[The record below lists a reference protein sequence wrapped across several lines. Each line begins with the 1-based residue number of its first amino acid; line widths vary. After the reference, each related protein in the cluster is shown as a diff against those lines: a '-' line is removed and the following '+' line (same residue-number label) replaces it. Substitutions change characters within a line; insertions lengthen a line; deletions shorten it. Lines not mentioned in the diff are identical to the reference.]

1 MAMGNAPANSP
12 IVDLNGLV
20 HYDAKIKEFVKGSY
34 RTAADQDTIDANK
47 VDKVVGKGLSTNDY
61 DNAAKQKVEAI
72 PVNPQYTDTVYDDA
86 GVKND
91 ISTIKSTLSGKAEK
105 TELPS
110 KVSQLANDSK
120 FITNTANDLANYYKK
135 DETYTQAEINQLV
148 SAIPKFGIQVVE
160 ALPTKDISPTVIYL
174 VAKGDEE
181 QNIYE
186 EFIFTN
192 GSWEK
197 LGTQSTN
204 LQGYAKESWVESKG
218 YLTQHQDISGKVDKV
233 AGKSLIADDEIK
245 RLASI
250 KNYDDAGIK
259 ADLNSRVDNAEI
271 DKLFE

>member
-1 MAMGNAPANSP
+1 MAMSNAPANSP

-72 PVNPQYTDTVYDDA
+72 PVNPQYTDTVYDDT

>member
-1 MAMGNAPANSP
+1 MAMSAAPANSP

-20 HYDAKIKEFVKGSY
+20 HYDTKLKEFVKGSY
-34 RTAADQDTIDANK
+34 RTAADQDTIDAKK
-47 VDKVVGKGLSTNDY
+47 VDKIVGKGLSTNDY

-72 PVNPQYTDTVYDDA
+72 PVNPQYTDTVYDDT

-91 ISTIKSTLSGKAEK
+91 ISAIKSTLTGKAEK

-174 VAKGDEE
+174 VAKGDEA

-192 GSWEK
+192 GAWEK

-204 LQGYAKESWVESKG
+204 LQGYAKEDWVKSQG